1 MNKNTQGTGYQ
12 IPEMSLLVKDHK
24 MWLESSKKPIPMRPV
39 LSGNNRLNTHLSELV
54 SELLE
59 PISIRLNG
67 GEINSKEE
75 AAFQIME
82 INRMIR
88 NIPDWREYDILK
100 TLGKLENPTQEVYQ
114 VNGRDLENNNS
125 SRGGDMIIMN
135 GAVKLILMMF

>member
-12 IPEMSLLVKDHK
+12 IQEMSLLVNDHK

-39 LSGNNRLNTHLSELV
+39 LSGNNCLNTHLSELV

-67 GEINSKEE
+67 GEINSTEE